1 MTLCIDEGVTSKL
14 QAVIAQLFSSLQL
27 FALCKQK
34 KGLFLTSSSFFLV
47 DTGQH
52 IVTENLVAMKYG
64 EVC

>member
-34 KGLFLTSSSFFLV
+34 KGLFFNLIQLFLGGHWAAHS
-47 DTGQH
+47 D
-52 IVTENLVAMKYG
+52 
-64 EVC
+64 